1 MSSEQNKAIV
11 QRWFAEMINTN
22 NLGIAEELIDTHYVN
37 HFLPGQ
43 TGPDVERQ
51 IMTLFFSAFPD
62 LQGTVEDLFAEG
74 DRVAVRLMWRG
85 TNSGSFNGMPP
96 TDKQVAFSTTN
107 IFRLVNG
114 KIAENW
120 PQVDM
125 MGLMQQLG
133 AIAASQAG

>member
-1 MSSEQNKAIV
+1 MSAEHNKATV
-11 QRWFAEMINTN
+11 RRWFAEMINTN
-22 NLGIAEELIDTHYVN
+22 NAGIADELIDAHYVN

-62 LQGTVEDLFAEG
+62 LQGTIEDLFAEG
-74 DRVAVRLMWRG
+74 DRVAVRLTWRG

-96 TDKQVAFSTTN
+96 TNKKVAFGTTN

-133 AIAASQAG
+133 AIPAPGQ

>member
-1 MSSEQNKAIV
+1 MSVEQNKAIV
-11 QRWFAEMINTN
+11 RRWFAEMISTN
-22 NLGIAEELIDTHYVN
+22 NAGIAEELIDSHYVN

-43 TGPDVERQ
+43 TGPEVEKQ

-62 LQGTVEDLFAEG
+62 LQGTVEDMLAEG
-74 DRVAVRLMWRG
+74 DRVAVRLIWRG
-85 TNSGSFNGMPP
+85 TNTGSFNGMPP
-96 TDKQVAFSTTN
+96 TNKYVSFGTTN
-107 IFRLVNG
+107 IFRVLNG

-133 AIAASQAG
+133 AIPAPQ